1 MDPSDVTLII
11 PCYNVADTLPEVL
24 DAVDALAP
32 APGRVLCIDDGSID
46 ETGAIV
52 SAREGVE
59 LVENAENRGLGVT
72 LNRGLAHARTPWLA
86 KIDGDIVVEPDW
98 LARICEERDEVDADL
113 VCGRF
118 VEQITTT
125 ADKWR
130 AKYPSPPF
138 PDEPLYNVP
147 INGANIFGRVDALQ
161 HVGGWDERYRRAHDD
176 IDLLQRLIYA
186 GFRVYNTPDVC
197 ATHIRTDTW
206 DEVLRT
212 AWAYKDGQS
221 PDRLLDVLDRLP
233 QTVNQSAR
241 GVYKDVRDGDF
252 DILPISLLR
261 FFFHL
266 RWDLAAAVT
275 SNDDDNEWSTGTL
288 QCAGVTVERESGVL
302 TDRIEWLLRY
312 GVYELEETEFV
323 EAYVEPSM
331 DVVELGGG
339 IGYLS
344 CFIDARGDDDRT
356 HVVVEPNQHL
366 LPVLERNRE
375 LNGASFTT
383 VAAAYA
389 SEGELVDLHV
399 PEEFWSA
406 SLHPVTGEHEIVAV
420 PTVDLETLVERYGLT
435 DVALVVDVEG
445 SEADLLLNE
454 LDVVESHCRV
464 LIVEFHDDGSEAG
477 HSDRTARVRE
487 RLERRSFERLAERNG
502 VAVYRPPSGRE
513 G

>member
-1 MDPSDVTLII
+1 MEASDVTLII
-11 PCYNVADTLPEVL
+11 PCYNVADSLPEVL
-24 DAVDALAP
+24 DAVDALSP
-32 APGRVLCIDDGSID
+32 APGRVLCIDDGSTD
-46 ETGAIV
+46 ETAAIV
-52 SAREGVE
+52 SARDGIE

-72 LNRGLAHARTPWLA
+72 LNRGLAHTRTPWLA
-86 KIDGDIVVEPDW
+86 KIDGDVVVEPDW
-98 LARICEERDEVDADL
+98 LARICEHGEREDADL

-118 VEQITTT
+118 VEQVTTT

-138 PDEPLYNVP
+138 PDEPLYNIP
-147 INGANIFGRVDALQ
+147 INGANILGRVDALQ
-161 HVGGWDERYRRAHDD
+161 HVGGWDEQYRRAHDD
-176 IDLLQRLIYA
+176 IDLIQRLIYR
-186 GFRVYNTPDVC
+186 GFRVYYTPDVKT
-197 ATHIRTDTW
+197 THVRTDTW
-206 DEVLRT
+206 REVLRT
-212 AWAYKDGQS
+212 AWAYQA
-221 PDRLLDVLDRLP
+221 DRNPGRLRDVLDRLP
-233 QTVNQSAR
+233 QTVNLSAR
-241 GVYKDVRDGDF
+241 GVYKDVRDRDL
-252 DILPISLLR
+252 DILPISVLR
-261 FFFHL
+261 LFFHL
-266 RWDLAAAVT
+266 KWDVEAALA
-275 SNDDDNEWSTGTL
+275 SNGDDDEWSTGPL
-288 QCAGVTVERESGVL
+288 QCAGVAVERESGVL

-344 CFIDARGDDDRT
+344 CFIDARGDGDRT

-406 SLHPVTGEHEIVAV
+406 SLHPMTDEHETVAV
-420 PTVDLETLVERYGLT
+420 ATVDLRSIVERYELT
-435 DVALVVDVEG
+435 DVALVVDAEG

-502 VAVYRPPSGRE
+502 VAVYRPPSGTE